1 MFWKTT
7 PPVWFKEDPL
17 NFVLIRRT
25 RICLFTFDPT
35 RFNTCRNHWR
45 CWMDTGFTHWQ
56 SLSGWPDLEK
66 GLSNDSG
73 KSWLLYRNISSLLVR
88 KLKIIIFSL
97 KIPSFF
103 YSKITRIISL
113 INSIINFAML
123 KKKRRLKKKNLWG
136 MIYMCILFFF

>member
-25 RICLFTFDPT
+25 RICLFTSDPT
-35 RFNTCRNHWR
+35 RFNTCRNHSR

-56 SLSGWPDLEK
+56 SLSGWPDLEE

-103 YSKITRIISL
+103 LLQNNKDNISHQ
-113 INSIINFAML
+113 FYY
-123 KKKRRLKKKNLWG
+123 KFCDVEKKRRLKKKLWG
-136 MIYMCILFFF
+136 MIYMCILFYF